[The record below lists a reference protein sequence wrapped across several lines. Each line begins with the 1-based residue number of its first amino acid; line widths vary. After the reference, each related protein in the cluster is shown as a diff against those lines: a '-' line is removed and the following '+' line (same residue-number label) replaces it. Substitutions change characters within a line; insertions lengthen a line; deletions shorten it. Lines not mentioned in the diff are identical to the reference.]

1 MNHYTNK
8 WRDWKM
14 YLKPLMSIP
23 FMFFETSQTEEEVK
37 HFLKTSFYV
46 SCGSGSHTFLDHH
59 IKMTQRNVLYLCR
72 ERSMQQ
78 SYEALCSK
86 VTLLHSELKHQAG
99 LIRKLRP
106 LLNETR
112 QGEAQTHTGTH
123 TGTLWVVCD
132 CDFVYL
138 SRNPVVRLC
147 PPFPMSAAS
156 CVPNFLTKSPQLCL
170 WVQVST
176 LVFRF
181 HTSRESL
188 LITDQVWFI
197 FENCT
202 TLCLQNSLLHFYSSY
217 SSHRKFNL
225 GDGLVFLHCIFWHKV
240 DGHLLTLM
248 FM

>member
-1 MNHYTNK
+1 
-8 WRDWKM
+8 
-14 YLKPLMSIP
+14 MSIP
-23 FMFFETSQTEEEVK
+23 FMFFDTLQTEEEVK

-59 IKMTQRNVLYLCR
+59 IKMTQRNVLHLCR

-112 QGEAQTHTGTH
+112 QGEAHTHTGTH

-138 SRNPVVRLC
+138 SRNPVVHLC

-156 CVPNFLTKSPQLCL
+156 CVPNFSYRKFS
-170 WVQVST
+170 QVTSA
-176 LVFRF
+176 VFMSSGF
-181 HTSRESL
+181 HS
-188 LITDQVWFI
+188 
-197 FENCT
+197 
-202 TLCLQNSLLHFYSSY
+202 CLQVQY
-217 SSHRKFNL
+217 
-225 GDGLVFLHCIFWHKV
+225 V
-240 DGHLLTLM
+240 
-248 FM
+248 